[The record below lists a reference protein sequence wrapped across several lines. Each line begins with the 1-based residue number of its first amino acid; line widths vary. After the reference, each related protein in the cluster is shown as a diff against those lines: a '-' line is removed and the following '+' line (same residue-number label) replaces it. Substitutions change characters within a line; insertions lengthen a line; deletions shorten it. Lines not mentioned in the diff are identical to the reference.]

1 MSDDYSC
8 VGWDRISEA
17 CSSFVNETNDE
28 CCICLEHY
36 SNLNSFPCHVSHK
49 ICKNCLDNCYQRK
62 NKKCPMCR
70 SNVPNDFYCKILKI
84 KEIEE
89 IKEPI
94 QRRYIIEDPYR
105 SGYMHLLNTPHLAF

>member
-49 ICKNCLDNCYQRK
+49 MCKNCLDNCYQRK

-70 SNVPNDFYCKILKI
+70 SNVPN
-84 KEIEE
+84 
-89 IKEPI
+89 
-94 QRRYIIEDPYR
+94 EDRKSTRLNSSHITR
-105 SGYMHLLNTPHLAF
+105 SRMPSSA